1 MKKLGESCREA
12 WGKLPG
18 SLKKIKAELEKT
30 WRKLEKPLRKITGSF
45 GKLENGQRENCGK
58 GKRMA
63 NQLETVLKKTQAV
76 YKQAAEELA
85 KKLADFQSKFA
96 AKDKEKRALLAAGEI
111 TKQDYQNWLA
121 GQVFQGKQWEAK
133 AKEAAETMVHADT
146 EAAAIVN
153 DGCMTAYAAAMNY
166 GTYELEKTTGLSTG
180 FTLYN
185 RETVSR
191 LLAKDPQLLPY
202 WKLDQPKDYVW
213 NYEKVKST
221 ILQGI
226 IQGKPIPEITKDLA
240 SKLQTNNTNR
250 MRLFARTEM
259 TGAHNAGRI
268 DALHRAADLGIKVQ
282 KKWIATND
290 NRTRDAHA
298 DLDGQIREVDEPF
311 DSELGPID
319 YPGDPSADPANVYNC
334 RCAMVYIY
342 PELEDAPEGTEEE
355 PEYEQM
361 TFDQWME
368 AQENQEAVQGETDP
382 ETVTAEDA
390 REPEPEIMETAEE
403 LEETEPEPILEEEQQ
418 PEEPEH
424 EVVQG
429 TDISDTWERRPEEFA
444 TEIEDVINAQGFDG
458 NPMVVGKE
466 EFDQAVKE
474 SNFVAQRSY
483 SAPDQET
490 LDAYREQLY
499 NGGQGNWYVDC
510 GTGGA
515 QYGQGMYCA
524 ADYTGTVTDGMKE
537 EMQHYTELGQDRA
550 KEEAWKTV
558 KAETDW
564 KQEWIDRDKEH
575 ERKYGEPTYYTRK
588 YGIPTEEEFDI
599 YKKFASGEVGRVY
612 DLPPEERQIWQ
623 EAADKKLTWEFKE
636 INGIRRERFDEEYT
650 GYSRTET
657 MTLTPDAK
665 IITYDDAARGMMAEA
680 FGKEAAAEAG
690 IPDRY
695 QIKDMMDSGLPVQ
708 DVGVWA
714 AKHGYDA
721 INATGHGE
729 SGSYT
734 VILNRTKTIILKG
747 D

>member
-1 MKKLGESCREA
+1 
-12 WGKLPG
+12 
-18 SLKKIKAELEKT
+18 
-30 WRKLEKPLRKITGSF
+30 
-45 GKLENGQRENCGK
+45 
-58 GKRMA
+58 MA
-63 NQLETVLKKTQAV
+63 NQLETVIKKTQAV

-133 AKEAAETMVHADT
+133 AKEAAETMVHADA

-166 GTYELEKTTGLSTG
+166 GTYELEKMTGLSTG

-202 WKLDQPKDYVW
+202 WKIDQPKDYVW

-298 DLDGQIREVDEPF
+298 DLDGQIREIDEPF

-319 YPGDPSADPANVYNC
+319 YPGDPTADQANVYNC

-361 TFDQWME
+361 DYDQWVE

-390 REPEPEIMETAEE
+390 REPEPEIMEAAEE
-403 LEETEPEPILEEEQQ
+403 LEQTEPEPEEDHLAGLS
-418 PEEPEH
+418 EETSYIDNIYDSIK
-424 EVVQG
+424 G
-429 TDISDTWERRPEEFA
+429 TDRDFGIEQKVDNDIKTVADSLGISPEKAEKSLTDGERKL
-444 TEIEDVINAQGFDG
+444 IENNDFGMQMTSDNLMKALDDGVIKNQH
-458 NPMVVGKE
+458 E
-466 EFDQAVKE
+466 
-474 SNFVAQRSY
+474 
-483 SAPDQET
+483 
-490 LDAYREQLY
+490 
-499 NGGQGNWYVDC
+499 
-510 GTGGA
+510 
-515 QYGQGMYCA
+515 
-524 ADYTGTVTDGMKE
+524 TGTSRGLVDVEYRKE
-537 EMQHYTELGQDRA
+537 
-550 KEEAWKTV
+550 
-558 KAETDW
+558 
-564 KQEWIDRDKEH
+564 
-575 ERKYGEPTYYTRK
+575 
-588 YGIPTEEEFDI
+588 
-599 YKKFASGEVGRVY
+599 
-612 DLPPEERQIWQ
+612 
-623 EAADKKLTWEFKE
+623 
-636 INGIRRERFDEEYT
+636 
-650 GYSRTET
+650 
-657 MTLTPDAK
+657 
-665 IITYDDAARGMMAEA
+665 
-680 FGKEAAAEAG
+680 KEAALFNVPIENADGFTDADRPVYG
-690 IPDRY
+690 ILMPAYDNTERCFDY
-695 QIKDMMDSGLPVQ
+695 YTIGPASKYGDGITVVFDKEKIIDSTTLTIGDSLATDGQ
-708 DVGVWA
+708 QVGVA
-714 AKHGYDA
+714 ANNPMFSGGTERANNIIAEIGMTDSAKEAQEKFYELTDTHATSYMEIQLHGKETHA
-721 INATGHGE
+721 IENIKTVYIDGDSIQGE
-729 SGSYT
+729 RLQELTKKLDEKDVPYR
-734 VILNRTKTIILKG
+734 VIKWEDTTDKRE
-747 D
+747 

>member
-30 WRKLEKPLRKITGSF
+30 WRKLEKPSRKITGSF

-111 TKQDYQNWLA
+111 TKQDYKNWLA

-202 WKLDQPKDYVW
+202 WKIDQPKDYVW

-282 KKWIATND
+282 KKWLATND

-311 DSELGPID
+311 DSELGEIM

-334 RCAMVYIY
+334 RCTLVYIY
-342 PELEDAPEGTEEE
+342 PELEEAPEDTEEA

-361 TFDQWME
+361 DYDQWVE
-368 AQENQEAVQGETDP
+368 AQENREAQQGETDP

-390 REPEPEIMETAEE
+390 REPEPEIMEAAEE

-418 PEEPEH
+418 PEQNTDPTDNLSEETRQAIDGYI
-424 EVVQG
+424 EG
-429 TDISDTWERRPEEFA
+429 TGNRFTDDQIEEIKEAMTTTDQPLYRVEDMSWMAENIDEGDTFTFDKPLKGFVNDFGAAATIIAEGEDAGLYEAGPLALYETVGPTKHLDISGMSRNHADESESLVGGTFRVVNQYDGPTIHGRETWIMQIEQIPEEKK
-444 TEIEDVINAQGFDG
+444 DG
-458 NPMVVGKE
+458 HHGK
-466 EFDQAVKE
+466 
-474 SNFVAQRSY
+474 R
-483 SAPDQET
+483 
-490 LDAYREQLY
+490 
-499 NGGQGNWYVDC
+499 
-510 GTGGA
+510 
-515 QYGQGMYCA
+515 
-524 ADYTGTVTDGMKE
+524 
-537 EMQHYTELGQDRA
+537 
-550 KEEAWKTV
+550 
-558 KAETDW
+558 
-564 KQEWIDRDKEH
+564 
-575 ERKYGEPTYYTRK
+575 
-588 YGIPTEEEFDI
+588 
-599 YKKFASGEVGRVY
+599 
-612 DLPPEERQIWQ
+612 
-623 EAADKKLTWEFKE
+623 
-636 INGIRRERFDEEYT
+636 
-650 GYSRTET
+650 
-657 MTLTPDAK
+657 
-665 IITYDDAARGMMAEA
+665 
-680 FGKEAAAEAG
+680 
-690 IPDRY
+690 
-695 QIKDMMDSGLPVQ
+695 
-708 DVGVWA
+708 
-714 AKHGYDA
+714 
-721 INATGHGE
+721 
-729 SGSYT
+729 
-734 VILNRTKTIILKG
+734 
-747 D
+747 